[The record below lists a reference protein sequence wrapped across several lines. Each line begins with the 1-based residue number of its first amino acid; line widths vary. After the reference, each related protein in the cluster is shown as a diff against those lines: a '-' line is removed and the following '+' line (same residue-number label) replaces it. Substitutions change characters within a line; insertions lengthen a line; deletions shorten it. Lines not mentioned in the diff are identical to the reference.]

1 MKVAPEGS
9 APIDFTVSSR
19 HDRMVPP
26 TTTIPMATQQHW
38 QPVRSNLALW
48 WVASAVGMALWA
60 SAPAWSADMTP
71 PASVH
76 QADPLTAARQA
87 LAGQRWDDA
96 LQELRKVRAEGS
108 ADWNNLMGYAMR
120 KRSPPDLA
128 GAQRHYD
135 AALRL
140 DPDHK
145 GALEY
150 AGELALMKGD
160 LATAEGHLARLVRL
174 CAAGC
179 EERTDLD
186 KAVTRFKSAAP
197 RARP

>member
-1 MKVAPEGS
+1 
-9 APIDFTVSSR
+9 
-19 HDRMVPP
+19 MVPP
-26 TTTIPMATQQHW
+26 TKTISMATHQQW
-38 QPVRSNLALW
+38 LPVRRNLALW
-48 WVASAVGMALWA
+48 GVVGAVGMAVCA
-60 SAPAWSADMTP
+60 SGPAWSADTTP

-87 LAGQRWDDA
+87 LARQRWDDA
-96 LQELRKVRAEGS
+96 LQELRKVRAEGD

-120 KRSPPDLA
+120 KRSPPDLVS
-128 GAQRHYD
+128 AQRHYD

-140 DPDHK
+140 DPDHR

-160 LATAEGHLARLVRL
+160 LATAEVHLSRLARL

-179 EERTDLD
+179 EERADLER
-186 KAVTRFKSAAP
+186 AVARFKAAAP
-197 RARP
+197 RARS